1 MMQERPA
8 AKVWL
13 TLVAAGEIESF
24 DDLAR
29 RAGLEPLGPGWTE
42 IDDARARRFLIGL
55 LHRDLAYKSEVMPE
69 RRAEWLADEFF
80 AAAGKF
86 DSRFATNSPDMPHE
100 FPFSWTPASDY
111 TFDAGVAVIG
121 VAGCGLFW
129 VADED

>member
-8 AKVWL
+8 TRVWL
-13 TLVAAGEIESF
+13 TLAAADEIESF

-29 RAGLEPLGPGWTE
+29 RAGLEPLGRGWTE
-42 IDDARARRFLIGL
+42 VDEARVRDFLIGL

-69 RRAEWLADEFF
+69 HRAEWLADEFL
-80 AAAGKF
+80 AAAGKYG
-86 DSRFATNSPDMPHE
+86 SRFATNSPNLPHE
-100 FPFSWTPASDY
+100 FPFSWAPATDY

-121 VAGCGLFW
+121 DTGCGLFW